1 MDCSSWAGWTTSHG
15 FDHSGARITRQ
26 DQIYNCLSCKSAI
39 TWPCTLVNSTK
50 LILTCN
56 TAFAREFST
65 VCLCSHSHSWSN
77 SSANFRRY
85 IYIFKKMSAGSL
97 SLWKQD
103 MQRSDQTQVQQLA
116 LKVQFVTTVWAL
128 KASTTPNTVLLS
140 C

>member
-1 MDCSSWAGWTTSHG
+1 
-15 FDHSGARITRQ
+15 
-26 DQIYNCLSCKSAI
+26 
-39 TWPCTLVNSTK
+39 
-50 LILTCN
+50 
-56 TAFAREFST
+56 
-65 VCLCSHSHSWSN
+65 
-77 SSANFRRY
+77 
-85 IYIFKKMSAGSL
+85 MSAGSL

>member
-1 MDCSSWAGWTTSHG
+1 MVLITVEHESRG
-15 FDHSGARITRQ
+15 RIKYII
-26 DQIYNCLSCKSAI
+26 DSPAI
-39 TWPCTLVNSTK
+39 TWPCTLSCTPPSYYATLHSHVNSQPCACAH
-50 LILTCN
+50 IH
-56 TAFAREFST
+56 ARDRIPLQISEDFF
-65 VCLCSHSHSWSN
+65 L
-77 SSANFRRY
+77 
-85 IYIFKKMSAGSL
+85 KKMSAGSL